1 MRLSRRKSKREDL
14 LESVGD
20 SLSAVG
26 DSVGRNR
33 LMKAAAIAGGM
44 AVLTAG
50 SSVISSLRRRLEAAS

>member
-1 MRLSRRKSKREDL
+1 MKFGRRKSKRDDL
-14 LESVGD
+14 LESVSD

-33 LMKAAAIAGGM
+33 LMKAAVIAGGM

-50 SSVISSLRRRLEAAS
+50 SSAISSLRRRLGAAS